1 MAIAS
6 WALTPREI
14 RALPNLGVVGRS
26 DLIQFGVL
34 VVLLVGVRFVLAG
47 DKSGVISPFLSSL
60 GEHLGMRGGGE
71 GREYL
76 TDGDGLGI
84 EFGCETTRNLIGI
97 VEMDASELIRE
108 LVGHGGN
115 RE

>member
-1 MAIAS
+1 
-6 WALTPREI
+6 
-14 RALPNLGVVGRS
+14 
-26 DLIQFGVL
+26 
-34 VVLLVGVRFVLAG
+34 
-47 DKSGVISPFLSSL
+47 
-60 GEHLGMRGGGE
+60 MRGGGE